1 MRITEHLI
9 VELNAADVLGVLEER
24 VREVMRERGFKLVAS
39 PMLAPQL
46 PMTFKGAP
54 LRPRVG
60 DES

>member
-1 MRITEHLI
+1 MKVTERLT
-9 VELNAADVLGVLEER
+9 VELSIADILGILEER
-24 VREVMRERGFKLVAS
+24 VQEVMRERGFKLVAS
-39 PMLAPQL
+39 PVLVTQL

>member
-1 MRITEHLI
+1 MKVTERLT
-9 VELNAADVLGVLEER
+9 VELSTADVLGILEER

-39 PMLAPQL
+39 PVQAPQP